1 MNSDQS
7 SDRKAAIRRRYF
19 SSLGVQLAIAVL
31 FISILWFMSNQE
43 KPNVRIEHKVVP
55 SENSAVTYEPTI
67 GDLLANKEKLQL
79 NRTQV
84 QDLTKL
90 QERQN
95 QDLIPVEKQLKDAIA
110 DFESFMAARGKKR
123 TNMGEILSHSGP
135 ATTLGKRK
143 RLLIQT
149 YSQEAIKLLNNN
161 QKILALQLK
170 PKPHK
175 SSQIEE
181 GDNKKTDATH

>member
-123 TNMGEILSHSGP
+123 TNMGEILSHSASNNSRQAKKVAYSNLLSGSHKASKQQP
-135 ATTLGKRK
+135 EDLGSSA
-143 RLLIQT
+143 QT
-149 YSQEAIKLLNNN
+149 QAPQKLSNRRRR
-161 QKILALQLK
+161 
-170 PKPHK
+170 PK
-175 SSQIEE
+175 
-181 GDNKKTDATH
+181 D